1 MRSRS
6 VGVTLGS
13 LPGGGNDPLQLRLGP
28 IFDDMVDDT
37 ATVFE
42 VALILIG
49 GAVVAVAICSRLGLP
64 SVLGYLVSGLVLGPA
79 GTGALTHGAGIDQFA
94 ELGVVLL
101 LFMLGLD
108 FSLSRLIELR
118 RMIFGMG
125 LAEVLVVTGLIAF
138 GAAYW
143 FGLEPSAA
151 ILVGGAIAMSSTALC
166 LKQLSDQ
173 HELDARHG
181 RIAVAVLLFQDLAT
195 AFFLILVGIAAGGA
209 SVAGSLGQ
217 FGVRICV
224 LAACL
229 ILMRAIMRPIT
240 TWLAAHA
247 NSDLLQL
254 TALLIAL
261 GAAYVADLTGL
272 SPAIGAFLAGM
283 LISES
288 DARHVVEKEIRPF
301 RDLLVGIFFVSIGTQ
316 IEPAR
321 IADAPWQ
328 VLGWL
333 LLVVALKFVV
343 VAILVRL
350 SGEAPAI
357 ALRTAMILAHGGEF
371 GLLLVSLGLK
381 QRILDPA
388 IAQPL
393 FIAMGISVF
402 VAPLLIRLN
411 APIGATLARW
421 R

>member
-1 MRSRS
+1 
-6 VGVTLGS
+6 
-13 LPGGGNDPLQLRLGP
+13 
-28 IFDDMVDDT
+28 MVDDA

-49 GAVVAVAICSRLGLP
+49 GAFVAVAVCSRLGLP

-108 FSLSRLIELR
+108 FSLSRLVELR

-125 LAEVLVVTGLIAF
+125 LAEVLVVTGLVAF
-138 GAAYW
+138 GAGYW
-143 FGLEPSAA
+143 IGLEPSAA
-151 ILVGGAIAMSSTALC
+151 ILVGGAVAMSSTALC

-173 HELDARHG
+173 HELGTRHG
-181 RIAVAVLLFQDLAT
+181 RIALAVLLFQDLTT

-217 FGVRICV
+217 FGVRIGI

-229 ILMRAIMRPIT
+229 LLMRAIMRPVT

-261 GAAYVADLTGL
+261 GAAYVAVLAGL

-301 RDLLVGIFFVSIGTQ
+301 RDLLVGIFFVSVGTQ

-321 IADAPWQ
+321 VADAPGQ

-333 LLVVALKFVV
+333 LLIVALKFVV
-343 VAILVRL
+343 VAVIVRL

-357 ALRTAMILAHGGEF
+357 ALRAATILAHGGEF
-371 GLLLVSLGLK
+371 GLLLISLGLK
-381 QRILDPA
+381 QQILDA
-388 IAQPL
+388 GMAQPL
-393 FIAMGISVF
+393 FIALGISVF

-411 APIGATLARW
+411 ASIGATLAGW